1 MWLFFFEGPLCG
13 YLVNINFCI
22 IICVSIYTLS
32 IEVCYVYDFV
42 FHFKLYLLC
51 KESKKNT

>member
-22 IICVSIYTLS
+22 IICVPIYTPS
-32 IEVCYVYDFV
+32 IEVCYIYDFV
-42 FHFKLYLLC
+42 FHFKLLVIL
-51 KESKKNT
+51 